1 MPIGRRNSG
10 VVGQQ
15 RRAQNTSAPGIWTL
29 SDQQQNRGASSWPV
43 GMPVILKLWGGAG
56 QGVGTH
62 QCNSTAAYGGGGG
75 FIKVSTGSS
84 ISQGATLYIYVGSG
98 GGNTAVG
105 GGGGG
110 GRAGGGASYIYL
122 NGIQGVGTLLA
133 VAGGGGGTGG
143 AGGGT
148 TAQGWAGNTTDPTGG
163 GQSAGGV
170 GGTGGFGGAGPGGT
184 GSFLQGG
191 NGSNC
196 SGSGGGGGYYGGGG
210 GAGDCGACPG
220 SGGGGGSSYFNT
232 AYFPTADANETGTL
246 RPYAGLG
253 SHAAANTATSP
264 GGISDPDYV
273 AGIGAGVAG
282 GIGGNGYVVVYVGAT
297 KYTYSYRST
306 SPYYYTL
313 TI

>member
-1 MPIGRRNSG
+1 MPIGRRNSS
-10 VVGQQ
+10 VVGKQ
-15 RRAQNTSAPGIWTL
+15 RTAENTTAPGIWTL
-29 SDQQQNRGASSWPV
+29 SDQQQNAGNSKWPV
-43 GMPVILKLWGGAG
+43 GMPVIIKLWGGAG
-56 QGVGTH
+56 QGVGAH
-62 QCNSTAAYGGGGG
+62 QCQASAGMGGAGG
-75 FIKVSTGSS
+75 FLKVSTGNS
-84 ISQGATLYIYVGSG
+84 ISKGATLYIYVGSG

-110 GRAGGGASYIYL
+110 GRAGGGASYVYL
-122 NGIQGVGTLLA
+122 NGIQGAGTLLA
-133 VAGGGGGTGG
+133 VAGGGGGSGG

-163 GQSAGGV
+163 TQSAGGV
-170 GGTGGFGGAGPGGT
+170 GGTGGFGGAGPGGS

-191 NGSNC
+191 TGSNC

-232 AYFPTADANETGTL
+232 AYFPIADANETGTL
-246 RPYAGLG
+246 RSTSSG
-253 SHAAANTATSP
+253 SHAAATLTAIA
-264 GGISDPDYV
+264 GGVTDPDYV
-273 AGIGAGVAG
+273 AGVGSGVAG
-282 GIGGNGYVVVYVGAT
+282 GNGGNGYVVIYVGET
-297 KYTYSYRST
+297 KYTYPYRST